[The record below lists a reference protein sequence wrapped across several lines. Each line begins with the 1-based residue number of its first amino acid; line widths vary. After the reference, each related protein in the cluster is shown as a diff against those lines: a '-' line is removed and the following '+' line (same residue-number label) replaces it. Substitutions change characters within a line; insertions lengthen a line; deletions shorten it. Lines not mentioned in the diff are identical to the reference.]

1 MRLLIA
7 AVIAA
12 SLTVAGPVDAKS
24 SKPCARK
31 GSHTVKSTKRVRVY
45 DVKNKDGGKNLYGCL
60 RSDNRRQR
68 LAHGYDDNFTSS
80 GTYSHVKVKGVVV
93 SWIFTSTDESCKA
106 DCPPGYEPTTSA
118 AYQRDLKKRKT
129 TTES

>member
-1 MRLLIA
+1 MRLFIA

-31 GSHTVKSTKRVRVY
+31 GSVTVKATKKVRVY
-45 DVKNKDGGKNLYGCL
+45 SVKNKDGGKDLFGCL

-68 LAHGYDDNFTSS
+68 LAHGFDDGFVTS
-80 GTYSHVKVKGVVV
+80 GTYGHVKVKGVVV
-93 SWIFTSTDESCKA
+93 SWTFTTTDDSCKA
-106 DCPPGYEPTTSA
+106 DCPPGYEPTTTA
-118 AYQRDLKKRKT
+118 AYKRDLKKRKT